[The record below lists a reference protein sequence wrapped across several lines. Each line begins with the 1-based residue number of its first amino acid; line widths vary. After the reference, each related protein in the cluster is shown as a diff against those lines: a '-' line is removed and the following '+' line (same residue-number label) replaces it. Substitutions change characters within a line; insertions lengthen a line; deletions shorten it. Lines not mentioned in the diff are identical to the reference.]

1 LWPRKG
7 LQVEGYLDWAA
18 FRGSSVVP
26 KARKGYSNARGAV
39 VTIPTAIVDCLALL
53 TAVLQGWIV
62 YVMIDQKMRH
72 RFPVFFFYTAFVAL
86 TGPVL
91 VFVSWI
97 FVWGRVSYT
106 EYFYLY
112 WAQEAVCSALRF
124 LMIREV
130 LRQLV
135 AEYPALDKL
144 GRNLV
149 LGSVVLSLA
158 ISVAIVLYL
167 PGDATSPI
175 FGAVNTVDRTVLFV
189 QSVVWVLVFALG
201 WYFRLLWRGETFGLS
216 LGFALVAAQRLLN
229 ATIYSYLGPTGVYS
243 WRSHALNLAGS
254 ISYLSAVV
262 VWLWYLRREEAVPA
276 AAAIPAVNLERWNTE
291 LERLLQR

>member
-1 LWPRKG
+1 
-7 LQVEGYLDWAA
+7 
-18 FRGSSVVP
+18 
-26 KARKGYSNARGAV
+26 
-39 VTIPTAIVDCLALL
+39 VTIPTAISDGLGLL
-53 TAVLQGWIV
+53 TAVVQVWIV
-62 YVMIDQKMRH
+62 YVLIRQNLRR
-72 RFPVFFFYTAFVAL
+72 RFPVFFFYTAFVAV
-86 TGPVL
+86 TGPLLIFIYWRFVL
-91 VFVSWI
+91 G
-97 FVWGRVSYT
+97 WGPYAHF
-106 EYFYLY
+106 FYLY

-130 LRQLV
+130 LQQLV

-189 QSVVWVLVFALG
+189 QSVIWVLVFG
-201 WYFRLLWRGETFGLS
+201 FGSYFHLLWRAEVFGLS
-216 LGFALVAAQRLLN
+216 LGFALFAAQRLVN
-229 ATIYSYLGPTGVYS
+229 ATVYSYLGPSAVYS
-243 WRSHALNLAGS
+243 WRTHALNLSGNV
-254 ISYLSAVV
+254 SYMAAVLI
-262 VWLWYLRREEAVPA
+262 WLWYMRREETVPA
-276 AAAIPAVNLERWNTE
+276 TAAIPAVNLERWNTE

>member
-1 LWPRKG
+1 
-7 LQVEGYLDWAA
+7 
-18 FRGSSVVP
+18 
-26 KARKGYSNARGAV
+26 
-39 VTIPTAIVDCLALL
+39 VTLPTAIGDCLGLSA
-53 TAVLQGWIV
+53 AVLQAWIV
-62 YVMIDQKMRH
+62 YVMIDQKARL
-72 RFPVFFFYTAFVAL
+72 RFPVFFFYTAFVAV
-86 TGPVL
+86 TGPL
-91 VFVSWI
+91 LIFVSWI
-97 FVWGRVSYT
+97 FVWGRDSYT
-106 EYFYLY
+106 EYFYIY
-112 WAQEAVCSALRF
+112 WAQEAVCSVLRF

-135 AEYPALDKL
+135 TEYPVLDKL

-175 FGAVNTVDRTVLFV
+175 FGAMNTVDRTVLFV
-189 QSVVWVLVFALG
+189 QSVIWVLMFALG
-201 WYFRLLWRGETFGLS
+201 RYFRLLWRGEIFGLS

-243 WRSHALNLAGS
+243 WRTHALNLSGA
-254 ISYLSAVV
+254 ISYLGAVGI
-262 VWLWYLRREEAVPA
+262 WLWYLRREETVPA
-276 AAAIPAVNLERWNTE
+276 VTSAIPAANLERWNSE